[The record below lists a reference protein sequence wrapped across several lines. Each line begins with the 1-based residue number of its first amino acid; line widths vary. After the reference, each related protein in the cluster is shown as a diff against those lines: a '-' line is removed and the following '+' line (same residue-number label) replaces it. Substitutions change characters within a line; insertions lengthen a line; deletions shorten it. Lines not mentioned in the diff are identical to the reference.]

1 MIRSKLAPI
10 AVSFIAL
17 PVLALA
23 CNQPF
28 AGLGDGSDSMTQTQA
43 AHETDQAAG
52 ATETPPPASTGSPTA
67 EPTST
72 ATLEPTATIQHFQ
85 TPGAPS
91 GVERF
96 LTDASSQAYAS
107 EGRAIGDDFS
117 LNRLERPFT
126 SGEMAY
132 QAHLDIVRAELDEIS
147 PWIYVTI
154 FLEGTPPQGSPAL
167 YGVELD
173 LDGDGGGDWLVMAQ
187 APAST
192 SWSVAGVRAYQ
203 DANDDVGGSEPM
215 QAEPPSGLGDGYEQ
229 LAFDAGIGN
238 DPDAAWVRIPPSGPN
253 RVQIAF
259 KSGLVGTSEFLWG
272 VWADAGPQDPGA
284 FDYNDSFTPQ
294 QAGSPLL
301 NNPNY
306 PLDQLAAV
314 DNSCRDAFGFETT
327 GREPGLCVIPGS
339 ISGVVWKDRCLITG
353 GEGGE
358 PMVLGRGCQGSPP
371 NWTSDGIYEPSW
383 EPGIQG
389 VVVDLG
395 SGACPSTG
403 LATSTTDSAGR
414 YSFRNLS
421 AGRYCVSI
429 GLFDHDNGSDLIP
442 GGWRV
447 PESGSPV
454 AQYTINL
461 LAGENRSGVN
471 FGWLSQFGD

>member
-1 MIRSKLAPI
+1 MIRSRLAPI
-10 AVSFIAL
+10 VLSFLAL
-17 PVLALA
+17 TVLSLA
-23 CNQPF
+23 CNRPF
-28 AGLGDGSDSMTQTQA
+28 AGVGGDSDSSAQTQA
-43 AHETDQAAG
+43 AQDTEQAVR
-52 ATETPPPASTGSPTA
+52 ATGTAPPPSTASPTA

-96 LTDASSQAYAS
+96 LTDASSLAYAS
-107 EGRAIGDDFS
+107 EGRAVGDDFS

-126 SGEMAY
+126 SGEMIY
-132 QAHLDIVRAELDEIS
+132 QAHLDIVRAELDEIA

-154 FLEGTPPQGSPAL
+154 FLEGTPPQGSLAH

-187 APAST
+187 APEST
-192 SWSVAGVRAYQ
+192 SWSAEGVRVYQ

-215 QAEPPSGLGDGYEQ
+215 RAEPPSGLGDGYEQ
-229 LAFDAGIGN
+229 LVFDGGIGN
-238 DPDAAWVRIPPSGPN
+238 DPDAAWARISPSGPN

-259 KSGLVGTSEFLWG
+259 KSGQAGSSEFLWG
-272 VWADAGPQDPGA
+272 VWADAGPQDPGG
-284 FDYNDSFTPQ
+284 FDYNDSFSPQ

-306 PLDQLAAV
+306 PLNQLAAV
-314 DNSCRDAFGFETT
+314 DNSCRDAYGYETS
-327 GREPGLCVIPGS
+327 GLEPGLCVIPGS

-383 EPGIQG
+383 EPGISG
-389 VVVDLG
+389 VLVDLG

-403 LATSTTDSAGR
+403 LATSTTGSSGS
-414 YSFRNLS
+414 YNFRGLS
-421 AGRYCVSI
+421 AGTYCVSI
-429 GLFDHDNGSDLIP
+429 DLFDHDNQSDLIP
-442 GGWRV
+442 GSWRV
-447 PESGSPV
+447 PNSGSPV
-454 AQYTINL
+454 AQYTVSL

-471 FGWLSQFGD
+471 FGWLYQFGD